1 MKSKYAGTINGI
13 ECYEPEPENEIEERQ
28 IKINTDIFYS
38 FMADIILKHISAVE
52 DKIIA
57 ED

>member
-13 ECYEPEPENEIEERQ
+13 ECYEPVPENEIEERQ
-28 IKINTDIFYS
+28 IAINADIFYS
-38 FMADIILKHISAVE
+38 FMADIILKHMSAVE
-52 DKIIA
+52 DKIGT